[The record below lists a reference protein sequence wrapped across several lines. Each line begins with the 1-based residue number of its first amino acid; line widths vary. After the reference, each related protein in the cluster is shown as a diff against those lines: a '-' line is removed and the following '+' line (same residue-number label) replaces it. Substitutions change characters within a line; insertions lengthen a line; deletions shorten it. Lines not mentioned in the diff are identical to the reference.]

1 MSNPTDAVRP
11 GSSDALTARTIDAT
25 VPPPLARAQETVVG
39 LGPRITQSVA
49 PLNSPLILGT
59 FALTLLFVFVAR
71 RLRYQPSA
79 IALGVLL
86 VIGLTSFRPMQK
98 WEQHPRVASS
108 SSRPKTVTRSARERW
123 YPAPVRQPADPMPVY
138 DAPYTARLPDIQMP
152 RAPESDV
159 SLELMR
165 RAEEMVRD
173 NDHVREMMEQ
183 LRYRIQEEARSRRWR
198 RLAARYR
205 ARHGDFDPIDLVL
218 TR

>member
-25 VPPPLARAQETVVG
+25 VPPPLARAQETVVA

-49 PLNSPLILGT
+49 PLTSPLVLGI

-79 IALGVLL
+79 LVLGVLL
-86 VIGLTSFRPMQK
+86 VAGLTSFRPLQK

-108 SSRPKTVTRSARERW
+108 SSRPKTVTRFARDRW
-123 YPAPVRQPADPMPVY
+123 YPAPVQSPGAMPI
-138 DAPYTARLPDIQMP
+138 DDGPYTVRLPDIQMP

-159 SLELMR
+159 SIEIMR
-165 RAEEMVRD
+165 RADEMVRD
-173 NDHVREMMEQ
+173 NDQVREMMEQ
-183 LRYRIQEEARSRRWR
+183 LRWRIQEEARSRRWR
-198 RLAARYR
+198 RLAAKYR
-205 ARHGDFDPIDLVL
+205 SRHGEFDPIDFVL

>member
-25 VPPPLARAQETVVG
+25 VPPPLVRAQESVVA

-49 PLNSPLILGT
+49 PLTSPLVLGT
-59 FALTLLFVFVAR
+59 FALTLLFVLVAR

-79 IALGVLL
+79 LVLGVLL
-86 VIGLTSFRPMQK
+86 VAGLTSFRPMPK
-98 WEQHPRVASS
+98 WETQPRVASS
-108 SSRPKTVTRSARERW
+108 SSRPKTVNRGARARW
-123 YPAPVRQPADPMPVY
+123 FPAPALSPDATPAE
-138 DAPYTARLPDIQMP
+138 DAPFTVSMPDIQMP

-159 SLELMR
+159 TIELMR

-173 NDHVREMMEQ
+173 NDNMREMMEQ
-183 LRYRIQEEARSRRWR
+183 LRYRIQEQARSRRWR
-198 RLAARYR
+198 RLATKYRYHR
-205 ARHGDFDPIDLVL
+205 GDFDPIDLVL